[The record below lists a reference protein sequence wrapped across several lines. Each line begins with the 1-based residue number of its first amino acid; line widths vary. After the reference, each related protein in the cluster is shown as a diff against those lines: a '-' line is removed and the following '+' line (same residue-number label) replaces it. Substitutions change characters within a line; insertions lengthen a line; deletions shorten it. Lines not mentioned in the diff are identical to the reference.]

1 MCKRQK
7 VAAREPPS
15 HRSPKSISGDATTE
29 DGALVSHPEFP
40 PVIDSRIQHLL
51 AQEKRGPQNHA
62 GFIADHSVLAYDE
75 PTQPTVSEGS
85 ISCSSH
91 VRDAILLATEALVL
105 PVPPLRRALID
116 VFFEQVYHD
125 YPVVEPEDVS
135 GPDSSTLLQQRV
147 CLAGNLMRHGPDNLE
162 LSQSLYGKVKAL
174 IYLNYESDSLPTLKT
189 LCLLSCWS
197 VKPPDKMSLDGP
209 WYWTGAASRV
219 AL

>member
-1 MCKRQK
+1 MPDSLQ
-7 VAAREPPS
+7 
-15 HRSPKSISGDATTE
+15 TTQ
-29 DGALVSHPEFP
+29 F
-40 PVIDSRIQHLL
+40 
-51 AQEKRGPQNHA
+51 
-62 GFIADHSVLAYDE
+62 
-75 PTQPTVSEGS
+75 QPTVSEGS

-91 VRDAILLATEALVL
+91 VRDAILLATETLVL
-105 PVPPLRRALID
+105 PVPPLRKALID

-135 GPDSSTLLQQRV
+135 GPDSSTLLQQGV
-147 CLAGNLMRHGPDNLE
+147 CLAGSLMRHGPDNLE

-174 IYLNYESDSLPTLKT
+174 IYFNYESDSLPTLKT

-219 AL
+219 ALQMGLHQKSTYTNNPYACCLRRIFWQLHVCSNLG